1 MSHGITVSLPSFED
15 RLGEV
20 GIADAAEYSIIDLA
34 KITGALTPMNTRRLV
49 KKYADFGGKKG
60 GIPAVKKNIA
70 GTQTPKWFIARDDAE
85 YRYIECR
92 TKLDRQL
99 VQWNAPVIKKTQS
112 RKSGPSWY
120 DSVMMLPEDE
130 RVAAILKHIAEEE
143 LATA

>member
-1 MSHGITVSLPSFED
+1 MSHVINVSLSSFED

-20 GIADAAEYSIIDLA
+20 GVADASEFSIIELA

-49 KKYADFGGKKG
+49 KKYQDTNGAT

-85 YRYIECR
+85 YRYNACR
-92 TKLDRQL
+92 AKLERQL
-99 VQWNAPVIKKTQS
+99 VQWNAPVIQKTQS
-112 RKSGPSWY
+112 RRSGPSWF
-120 DSVMMLPEDE
+120 DQVMMLPEDE

-143 LATA
+143 AATA